1 MNRHGFALLTALWT
15 VAVLGLLVGVSLR
28 LASVG
33 AAVSRNRVALTRG
46 GWAREACLEI
56 LLSTPLTEPS
66 AGPPARPSASPPDHP
81 SARHDLGRGTWC
93 RVELEDAG
101 ARLDLNLAQPA
112 ALRTLLG
119 NDSLADALLDW
130 RDPDDIPR
138 PLGAESAW
146 YRGENRRPPRNAPF
160 AAVNELRYVRGF
172 TDSTVQSLAPF
183 LTTRGAERLN
193 LNAASGRLL
202 ATLPGFGFEAVQ
214 AVERGRLAGK
224 PVSGADH
231 LAGLLS
237 PPAREALL
245 AHHTELGRR
254 AGYQTESYTAVVEG
268 GVRGAAPVARAVV
281 LLALNGNRLAVT
293 RREVE

>member
-1 MNRHGFALLTALWT
+1 MNRGGFALLTALWT

-46 GWAREACLEI
+46 GWAREACIEI
-56 LLSTPLTEPS
+56 LLSGDYPS
-66 AGPPARPSASPPDHP
+66 TLPPVHP
-81 SARHDLGRGTWC
+81 STRPPVHPTDLGRGTWC

-112 ALRTLLG
+112 ALRTLVG

-146 YRGENRRPPRNAPF
+146 YHGEGRRLPRNAPF

-172 TDSTVQSLAPF
+172 TDSTLQSLAPF

-193 LNAASGRLL
+193 LNAAPARLL

-214 AVERGRLAGK
+214 AVERGRLAGN
-224 PVSGADH
+224 PVSGTDH

-237 PPAREALL
+237 PPAREGLL
-245 AHHTELGRR
+245 AHYAELGRR
-254 AGYQTESYTAVVEG
+254 ASYHTESYTAKVEG

-281 LLALNGNRLAVT
+281 LLAPNGNRLAVT